1 MIYRFYYND
10 LIDSKAKTAAK
21 DAYDIP
27 TSADLTTL
35 TCKKMTANYSSSF
48 LVAFCCLPVV
58 LLHL

>member
-1 MIYRFYYND
+1 VANKLMMMIYRFYYND

-35 TCKKMTANYSSSF
+35 TCKKMTAKQ
-48 LVAFCCLPVV
+48 
-58 LLHL
+58 